1 MGNQECWSVG
11 GCRDDGAAVCE
22 WCGEHGGVSMYC
34 CRQDWPYSPGHNCYN
49 AGFGAHGAHRCVTP
63 ASVNPPPSPTPRADP
78 TAEPTAGPTP
88 KPTAEPT
95 PAPTIAPSPTD
106 NLHQECWT
114 TGGCR
119 DDGAAVCEW
128 CGEHGGVSMYCCRQ
142 DWPYS
147 PGHNCYNAGFGTHK
161 GHHVCVTPA
170 SVDPPPTPAPTA
182 TTTATATT
190 TTRAPSPTPAP
201 SPAP

>member
-49 AGFGAHGAHRCVTP
+49 ADFGTHGMHRCVTP

-78 TAEPTAGPTP
+78 TAEPT
-88 KPTAEPT
+88 
-95 PAPTIAPSPTD
+95 PAPTIAPTPTD
-106 NLHQECWT
+106 NFNQECWSV
-114 TGGCR
+114 GGCR

-147 PGHNCYNAGFGTHK
+147 LGHNCYNADFGTH
-161 GHHVCVTPA
+161 GAHRCVTPA
-170 SVDPPPTPAPTA
+170 SVNPPPSPTPRADPTAEPTPAPTMA
-182 TTTATATT
+182 
-190 TTRAPSPTPAP
+190 PTPTDNFNQECW
-201 SPAP
+201 SVGGCRD